1 MKVAIIGRTS
11 ILYNCAKIL
20 LDNHYEIPLIITSK
34 EAPEYT
40 INSNDFK
47 KLAEDIGA
55 KFIYTPKINEEEIIT
70 NILSLGEIDLAVSIN
85 YSGVISQKV
94 INLFRFGLLNAHG
107 GDLPKY
113 RGNACQAWALING
126 EKKIG
131 LCIHKMIGGEL
142 DSGPIISREYF
153 NVDINTRIGQVYDWI
168 ESETP
173 KLVLQSV
180 NEIKKNKN
188 FVPEYQS
195 LNPSDSLRCY
205 PRNPSDGKIDW
216 GKSNEDILRL
226 INASSEPFSG
236 AFTSLNEQQVI
247 IWRAEIYEN
256 DENYL
261 AVSGQISTIN
271 KTDGSII
278 VICGLSKL
286 RITEIEID
294 GQRGLPATMIS
305 SIRKRLI

>member
-188 FVPEYQS
+188 FVLEYQS

-294 GQRGLPATMIS
+294 GQRGLPETMIS

>member
-20 LDNHYEIPLIITSK
+20 LDNHFEIPLIITSK

-94 INLFRFGLLNAHG
+94 INLFRFGVLNAHG

-180 NEIKKNKN
+180 NEIKKNKD
-188 FVPEYQS
+188 FVLEYQS

>member
-94 INLFRFGLLNAHG
+94 INLFRFGVLNAHG

-188 FVPEYQS
+188 FVLEYQS

-236 AFTSLNEQQVI
+236 AFTSLNEQKVI

-294 GQRGLPATMIS
+294 GQRGLPETMIS

>member
-180 NEIKKNKN
+180 NEIKKNKD
-188 FVPEYQS
+188 FVLEYQS

>member
-188 FVPEYQS
+188 FVLEYQS

>member
-20 LDNHYEIPLIITSK
+20 LDNHFEIPLIITSK

-94 INLFRFGLLNAHG
+94 INLFRFGVLNAHG

-180 NEIKKNKN
+180 NEIKKNN
-188 FVPEYQS
+188 DFVLEYQS

>member
-94 INLFRFGLLNAHG
+94 IYLFRFGVLNAHG

-180 NEIKKNKN
+180 NEIKKNN
-188 FVPEYQS
+188 DFVLEYQS

-236 AFTSLNEQQVI
+236 AFTSLNEQKVI

>member
-20 LDNHYEIPLIITSK
+20 LDNHFEIPLIITSK

-180 NEIKKNKN
+180 NEIKKNN
-188 FVPEYQS
+188 DFVLEYQS

-294 GQRGLPATMIS
+294 GQRGLPETMIS

>member
-188 FVPEYQS
+188 FVLEYQS

-294 GQRGLPATMIS
+294 GQRGLP
-305 SIRKRLI
+305 RKRLI

>member
-20 LDNHYEIPLIITSK
+20 LDNHFEIPLIITSK

-188 FVPEYQS
+188 FVLEYQS

>member
-94 INLFRFGLLNAHG
+94 INLFRFGVLNAHG

-180 NEIKKNKN
+180 NEIKKNKD
-188 FVPEYQS
+188 FVLEYQS

-261 AVSGQISTIN
+261 
-271 KTDGSII
+271 K
-278 VICGLSKL
+278 
-286 RITEIEID
+286 
-294 GQRGLPATMIS
+294 PYFY
-305 SIRKRLI
+305 

>member
-20 LDNHYEIPLIITSK
+20 LDNHFEIPLIITSK

-94 INLFRFGLLNAHG
+94 INLFRFGVLNAHG

-153 NVDINTRIGQVYDWI
+153 NIDINTRIGQVYDWI

-180 NEIKKNKN
+180 NEIKKNKD
-188 FVPEYQS
+188 FVLEYQS